1 MTINI
6 YPLCYNKHIER
17 GIPMDEFL
25 RDIHTIIFKQW
36 LLYQKA
42 DFYDLYLNEK
52 DQDVIIIENEFCYSY
67 ITFNPQDI
75 IELCVMNKITDEME
89 FYLHF
94 QFKTLKHAISLF
106 HEMTNCI
113 KKIVNKPK
121 CRILLCCSGG
131 MTTEF
136 FAQKIRDAIQILSLN
151 IEVAA
156 VGYQK
161 LYQEGLN
168 YDVILLAPQVSYV
181 SLQVEKVLKN
191 QLVLKIPPQVF
202 AKYNVG
208 ALITFV
214 DEALSQRE
222 RKKTEY
228 IEPLFSVVKLSTD
241 KNILAVSINSNG
253 DNSHISYRLY
263 QYDQSII
270 LDSKIIKHHISLQ
283 DVLDAIDTVL
293 LQNEKVDVIG
303 IALPGVI
310 VDGFIHSGIIDEMKN
325 KKLTDILEERYH
337 KPVFIINDVNAA
349 AVGYYASQ
357 KEHQS
362 LSMLFQPIN
371 RMAGAAVI
379 INGQLIKGF
388 GGLAGEV
395 QLLPLQLSDD
405 YFRLANT
412 PEGTLELVTKQILS
426 IIAIVSPE
434 EIIIYSDLIFDSK
447 DVEREIK
454 KSLSGFHLTHFPHI
468 IKIENLVEYTLLGI
482 MNLCIQ
488 E

>member
-1 MTINI
+1 
-6 YPLCYNKHIER
+6 
-17 GIPMDEFL
+17 MDEFL
-25 RDIHTIIFKQW
+25 RDIHTMIFKQW
-36 LLYQKA
+36 LLLQKT
-42 DFYDLYLNEK
+42 DYYHLYLNEK
-52 DQDVIIIENEFCYSY
+52 DTDVIIIENEFCYSY

-75 IELCVMNKITDEME
+75 IELCVMNKNTDEME

-94 QFKTLKHAISLF
+94 QFKTLKHAVSLF
-106 HEMTNCI
+106 YEMQSCI

-136 FAQKIRDAIQILSLN
+136 FAQKIRDAIEILSLN

-181 SLQVEKVLKN
+181 ALQAEKVLKN
-191 QLVLKIPPQVF
+191 QMVLKIPPQIF

-208 ALITFV
+208 ALITFI
-214 DEALSQRE
+214 DDALAKRE
-222 RKKTEY
+222 RRHAEY
-228 IEPLFSVVKLSTD
+228 IEPLSSVVELNND
-241 KNILAVSINSNG
+241 KNILSVSINSNG

-263 QYDQSII
+263 QNDQSII
-270 LDSKIIKHHISLQ
+270 LDSKIIKNKISLQ

-293 LQNEKVDVIG
+293 LQNDKVDVIG

-310 VDGFIHSGIIDEMKN
+310 VDGYIHSGIIEEMKN
-325 KKLTDILEERYH
+325 KRLNRILEHRYH
-337 KPVFIINDVNAA
+337 KPVCIINDVNAA

-357 KEHQS
+357 NEYQS

-371 RMAGAAVI
+371 RMAGAASI

-395 QLLPLQLSDD
+395 QLLPLKLSDD
-405 YFRLANT
+405 YYKLANT

-426 IIAIVSPE
+426 IISIVSPE
-434 EIIIYSDLIFDSK
+434 EIVIYSDLIFDSK
-447 DVEREIK
+447 DVEKEIK
-454 KSLSGFHLTHFPHI
+454 EALSQFHFTNFPRF
-468 IKIENLVEYTLLGI
+468 IKIENLIEYILLGTMI
-482 MNLCIQ
+482 LCI
-488 E
+488 